1 MSVKK
6 IENKKIQNLE
16 YLVNLNYIEMKYY
29 LSLTAI
35 TLHNT
40 SKPTG
45 LSRFNLGIVFKSTL
59 NSKYPTQ
66 NSVNQRRSTYK
77 VLSQEQLG
85 RRSTHFIYRVY

>member
-40 SKPTG
+40 SKPIG
-45 LSRFNLGIVFKSTL
+45 LSRFNLGIVFK
-59 NSKYPTQ
+59 
-66 NSVNQRRSTYK
+66 
-77 VLSQEQLG
+77 
-85 RRSTHFIYRVY
+85 